1 MAEWSETS
9 SVAMWAAMKAY
20 KTAVSMVDR
29 MVDKSVERMAALM
42 EEQMA
47 DL

>member
-1 MAEWSETS
+1 MVEWSETS
-9 SVAMWAAMKAY
+9 SVAKWAAMKAFA
-20 KTAVSMVDR
+20 KADSKVHR
-29 MVDKSVERMAALM
+29 MVDKSVEQMVASM